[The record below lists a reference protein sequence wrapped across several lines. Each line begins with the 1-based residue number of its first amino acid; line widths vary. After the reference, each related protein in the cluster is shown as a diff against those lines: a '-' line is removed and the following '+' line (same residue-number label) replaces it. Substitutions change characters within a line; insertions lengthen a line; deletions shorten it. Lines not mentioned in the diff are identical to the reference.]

1 MSTDIAKTVKITVDG
16 HQIDVPENALLLEA
30 LKLQGLDIPNF
41 CYYWN
46 LPAQASCRMCLVRIE
61 KVPRLQPS
69 CTTYVRDGMVV
80 ETNTAELVD
89 MRRGMLEFMLA
100 NQRPTGQR
108 GFMLWFRVGSNV
120 TDADA
125 FRLLRL

>member
-16 HQIDVPENALLLEA
+16 HPVEVPENAILIEA
-30 LKLQGLDIPNF
+30 LKMQGLDIPNF

-69 CTTYVRDGMVV
+69 CTTVVRDGMVI

-89 MRRGMLEFMLA
+89 MRRGMLE
-100 NQRPTGQR
+100 
-108 GFMLWFRVGSNV
+108 
-120 TDADA
+120 
-125 FRLLRL
+125 